1 MQNGTY
7 KKLLVYLTHAQVD
20 AWNFKPKHK
29 GLLESRLSGTTVQ
42 ICENSKEFKDNLPS
56 MSENSISEEKYLD
69 EYSKDDLQKLNDIL
83 KSVEKK

>member
-1 MQNGTY
+1 M
-7 KKLLVYLTHAQVD
+7 VD
-20 AWNFKPKHK
+20 Q
-29 GLLESRLSGTTVQ
+29 LE
-42 ICENSKEFKDNLPS
+42 EFKDNLPS

>member
-1 MQNGTY
+1 MKKNSFLIKILVIYLFLNSVGTGKELDY
-7 KKLLVYLTHAQVD
+7 FAKSIY
-20 AWNFKPKHK
+20 
-29 GLLESRLSGTTVQ
+29 E
-42 ICENSKEFKDNLPS
+42 EFKDNLPS